1 MRGDRGTEDYMDVR
15 NCKSCGRLFNY
26 MTGPNLCPTCMASLE
41 AKFDEVKEYI
51 YDHPRVGIQE
61 VSEVFDVSVAQ
72 IKQWIREERLAFA
85 EDSMIGLECEGC
97 GVTIKTGR
105 FCKECKDKLAK
116 GFKELYTAPVEKNIA
131 KAKDTKEKEKMR
143 YLNSNTIKKTD

>member
-1 MRGDRGTEDYMDVR
+1 MDVR
-15 NCKSCGRLFNY
+15 NCKGCGRLFNY
-26 MTGPNLCPTCMASLE
+26 MSGPNLCPTCAAALDV
-41 AKFDEVKEYI
+41 KFDEVKEYV

-61 VSEVFDVSVAQ
+61 VSEVFDVSIAQ

-105 FCKECKDKLAK
+105 FCKECKDKLTK
-116 GFKELYTAPVEKNIA
+116 GFKDLYPKSDEKPA
-131 KAKDTKEKEKMR
+131 QKSKDIKENPRMR
-143 YLNSNTIKKTD
+143 YLNQTPAKKDDQ